1 MPDTPEQTP
10 DRPQREGDEGT
21 PSTDAIRGQVTQLLS
36 AASGGDP
43 SALERALPLIYEDL
57 RRQADRFLRRER
69 SDHTLQA
76 TALVHEAWLRLAQQH
91 SAQWQN
97 RSHFLAVAATAMRR
111 ILVNHARERGRIK
124 RGRGRHRVDLD
135 DAAMVADEPEID
147 LIALDD
153 AMDRL
158 ARLEPRLV
166 RTVELR
172 YFGGLSVEE
181 TAEVLE
187 VGTATVKRDWA
198 FARAWLRKELE
209 AADAGD
215 ASDVATR

>member
-1 MPDTPEQTP
+1 ML
-10 DRPQREGDEGT
+10 
-21 PSTDAIRGQVTQLLS
+21 A

-43 SALERALPLIYEDL
+43 SALERALPLVYEDL

-69 SDHTLQA
+69 RDHTLQA
-76 TALVHEAWLRLAQQH
+76 TALVHEAWLRLTQQH

-135 DAAMVADEPEID
+135 DAALVVEEPEID
-147 LIALDD
+147 LVALDE

-158 ARLEPRLV
+158 GRLEPRLV
-166 RTVELR
+166 RNVELR

-187 VGTATVKRDWA
+187 LGTATVKRDWA

-209 AADAGD
+209 TADASGG
-215 ASDVATR
+215 TNE